1 MTHELHIPAG
11 TAPDGA
17 DPLLITPQTA
27 GWRFCG
33 LRIVELAPG
42 QSRELTTGEDEH
54 AVLPLAG
61 GCVVETEGHRF
72 DLAGRATVFSRPTD
86 FAYLPRDAEARITS
100 PGGARLALPFAH
112 ASRRLQPAYLP
123 AEAVPVEIRG
133 AGHATRQVNNFLHPD
148 AFETDRLTCIEVL
161 TPEGNTSS
169 YPPHKHDAD
178 EPAGRGQA
186 ILEEI
191 YYFEIR
197 GAGGTGIHRTY
208 TRDGEIDAT
217 VTIRDGDAFLI
228 PRGFHGPCVAL
239 PGYDLY
245 YLNVLAGPAEE
256 RSLAFLDDEPHAWI
270 RASWEGVAPDPRLPF
285 DDRRPTP

>member
-11 TAPDGA
+11 AGRSGD
-17 DPLLITPQTA
+17 DPLLITPESA

-33 LRIVELAPG
+33 LRVIELAPG
-42 QSRELTTGEDEH
+42 VARELATGEHEH

-61 GCVVETEGHRF
+61 GCTVEVEGQRF
-72 DLAGRATVFSRPTD
+72 DLAGRASVFSRPTD

-100 PGGARLALPFAH
+100 PGGARLALPSAH
-112 ASRRLQPAYLP
+112 ARRRLDPAYG
-123 AEAVPVEIRG
+123 AAADVSVEIRG
-133 AGHATRQVNNFLHPD
+133 AGQATRQVNNFLAPGV
-148 AFETDRLTCIEVL
+148 FETDRLTCVEVI

-208 TRDGEIDAT
+208 TRDGGIDAT

-270 RASWEGVAPDPRLPF
+270 RASWEGMDPDPRLPF
-285 DDRRPTP
+285 HDAATGD